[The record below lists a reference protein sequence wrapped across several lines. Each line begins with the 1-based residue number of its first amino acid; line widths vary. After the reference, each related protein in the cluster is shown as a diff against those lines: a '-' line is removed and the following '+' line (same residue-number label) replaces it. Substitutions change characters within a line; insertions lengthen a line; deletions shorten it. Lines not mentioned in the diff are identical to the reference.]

1 MVNHIFNPNQVH
13 NANGVKAF
21 IKAHFLFIDLR
32 NAFDIELRILSMFAR
47 KYFCENTR
55 GLRIRM

>member
-1 MVNHIFNPNQVH
+1 MVNQIFNPNQIH
-13 NANGVKAF
+13 NGVKAF